1 MLVTTSTQEA
11 SMETDRV
18 VLITGATG
26 EFGPYVARAFAQTGA
41 RLSLTARKLPE
52 AETLAADLK
61 LDADHALPFAVDLTQ
76 ADSVAGWVGAIS
88 AKWGRADV
96 LVNLAGG
103 YRPGKLVHELADAD
117 LDFMLNINFRST
129 LMACR
134 AVLPLMLAQQSGKI
148 INVGAKA
155 GQQAGRKSTAYAVAK
170 AGVLRLTEALSA
182 EVREQNINVNAVIPS
197 TIDTPANRAAQ
208 PTADYAKWVKPE
220 DLAAVIVFLASDAA
234 RALHGAEVPVLG
246 TGG

>member
-1 MLVTTSTQEA
+1 MD
-11 SMETDRV
+11 TDRV

-41 RLSLTARKLPE
+41 RLSLTARKLTD
-52 AETLAADLK
+52 AEDLAASLGQDPNRV
-61 LDADHALPFAVDLTQ
+61 LPHAVDLTQ
-76 ADSVAGWVGAIS
+76 AATVAGWVDAIR
-88 AKWGRADV
+88 ARWARADV

-103 YRPGKLVHELADAD
+103 YRPGKPVHEMDEAD
-117 LDFMLNINFRST
+117 LDFMFNINFRST
-129 LMACR
+129 FLACR

-155 GQQAGRKSTAYAVAK
+155 GLQAGRKSTAYAVAK
-170 AGVLRLTEALSA
+170 AAVHRLTEALAA
-182 EVREQNINVNAVIPS
+182 EVREQGINVNAVIPS

-208 PTADYAKWVKPE
+208 PNADYSKWARPE

-234 RALHGAEVPVLG
+234 AAVHGAAVPVYG
-246 TGG
+246 PGG

>member
-1 MLVTTSTQEA
+1 MDTN
-11 SMETDRV
+11 RV

-41 RLSLTARKLPE
+41 RLSLTARKVAE
-52 AETLAADLK
+52 AEDLAASLG
-61 LDADHALPFAVDLTQ
+61 LDPDRALPHGVDLTQ
-76 ADSVAGWVGAIS
+76 AGSVAAWIDAIR
-88 AKWGRADV
+88 ARWARADV

-103 YRPGKLVHELADAD
+103 YRPGKPVHELEDAD

-129 LMACR
+129 FMACR

-148 INVGAKA
+148 VTVGAKA
-155 GQQAGRKSTAYAVAK
+155 GLQAGRKSTAYALAK

-182 EVREQNINVNAVIPS
+182 EVREQGINVNAVIPS

-208 PTADYAKWVKPE
+208 PTADYARWVKPD

-234 RALHGAEVPVLG
+234 RALHGAHVPVFG

>member
-1 MLVTTSTQEA
+1 MDP
-11 SMETDRV
+11 DRV

-26 EFGPYVARAFAQTGA
+26 EFGPYVARAFAATGA

-52 AETLAADLK
+52 AEDLAATLG
-61 LDADHALPFAVDLTQ
+61 LDPDRLLPHAVDLTV
-76 ADSVAGWVGAIS
+76 ADSVAGWVDAVR
-88 AKWGRADV
+88 ARWARADV

-103 YRPGKLVHELADAD
+103 YRPGKPLHELAEAD

-129 LMACR
+129 FLACR

-148 INVGAKA
+148 VNVGAKA
-155 GQQAGRKSTAYAVAK
+155 GLQAGRKSTAYAVAK

-182 EVREQNINVNAVIPS
+182 EVREQGINVNAVIPS

-208 PTADYAKWVKPE
+208 PNADYSKWARPE

-234 RALHGAEVPVLG
+234 AAMHGAAVAVYG
-246 TGG
+246 AGG